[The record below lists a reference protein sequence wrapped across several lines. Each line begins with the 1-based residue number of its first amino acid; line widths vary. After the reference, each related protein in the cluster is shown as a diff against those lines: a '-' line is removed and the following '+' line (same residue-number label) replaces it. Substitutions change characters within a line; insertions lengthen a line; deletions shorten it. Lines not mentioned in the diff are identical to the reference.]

1 MNTFAQRVALPDA
14 AQKLRQS
21 LGASKRN
28 IHLAAPDKEASV

>member
-21 LGASKRN
+21 LGVPEQN
-28 IHLAAPDKEASV
+28 IRLAAPDKEASV